1 MTICNRCKTEIRK
14 GERVTIIHWHEG
26 DERQH
31 RDCIATLR
39 DRAETAEAELAEAI
53 ETNEEISRI
62 SEENGRF
69 IDDIINALG
78 YNIRGDERI
87 P

>member
-1 MTICNRCKTEIRK
+1 MTICNRCKTEIRR

-39 DRAETAEAELAEAI
+39 DRAETAESELAALRAELDALKAENHSAHARAAGADAAI
-53 ETNEEISRI
+53 DQFTDLMFGE
-62 SEENGRF
+62 
-69 IDDIINALG
+69 
-78 YNIRGDERI
+78 
-87 P
+87 